1 MMLLQFIILQVIV
14 FSAVIFFMKKILS
27 SDTQAA
33 VGRLDT
39 TYQDLLTKQK
49 ELNEKIE
56 EAEKEYAAKKEESV
70 QLLEKMKTDANDEAR
85 KKKDEILKQAKAQAD
100 EILERAKSSSEE
112 IYRKIEREVRAKAV
126 DDAALLLQQSLS
138 QNTTNAFHSEVL
150 EDFLLKGKD
159 FDLSKVSPH
168 VEVVSVKTPF
178 LLTDQ
183 QKAKINALISTK
195 INRTLKLEEIEEKSL
210 IAGVCLMFGTLI
222 LDGSLAN
229 TIREV
234 AEDKKMKIQL
244 GE

>member
-100 EILERAKSSSEE
+100 EVLERAKSSSEE
-112 IYRKIEREVRAKAV
+112 IYRKIEREVRAKSV
-126 DDAALLLQQSLS
+126 DDAAALLLQSVS
-138 QNTTNAFHSEVL
+138 QHTMAEFHAQVL
-150 EDFLLKGKD
+150 EDFLVKGKD

-178 LLTDQ
+178 PLSDQ

-195 INRTLKLEEIEEKSL
+195 VNRTLKIDEILDASL